1 MTQKILNLWAGPGA
15 GKSTTAALVFGIL
28 KAKGYNVELVREY
41 AKELAW
47 EYGCIPPHVA
57 QEDILF
63 EQARRQDM
71 LAGKVDLII
80 TDSPLRMSVVY
91 GSNPEQVKAFMKDYA
106 QVDVFVERVKP
117 YNPRGRMQTEAQAIE
132 IDELLRNETEFKI
145 TGNVLGAWNL
155 ADEVE
160 KRMLK

>member
-15 GKSTTAALVFGIL
+15 GKSTTAALVFGVL
-28 KAKGYNVELVREY
+28 KSRGHNVELVREY

-47 EYGCIPPHVA
+47 EYGCIPPHIS
-57 QEDILF
+57 QDDILF

-71 LAGKVDLII
+71 LQDKVDLII

-91 GSNPEQVKAFMKDYA
+91 GSNPEQVKAFMQGYE
-106 QVDVFVERVKP
+106 QIDVFVSRVKP
-117 YNPRGRMQTEAQAIE
+117 YNPKGRMQTEAQAVE
-132 IDELLRNETEFKI
+132 IDAILRGEVEFTI

>member
-1 MTQKILNLWAGPGA
+1 MKQKILNLWAGPGA

-28 KAKGYNVELVREY
+28 KSRGHNVELVREY

-47 EYGCIPPHVA
+47 EYGCIPPHIA

-71 LAGKVDLII
+71 LQDKVDLII

-91 GSNPEQVKAFMKDYA
+91 GSNPEQVKAFMKGYD
-106 QVDVFVERVKP
+106 QIDVFVSRVKP
-117 YNPRGRMQTEAQAIE
+117 YNQKGRMQTEAQAVE
-132 IDELLRNETEFKI
+132 IDAILRGEVEFTI